1 MKRVYFLS
9 LLIGVL
15 FLTVNANA
23 QQKARIDS
31 LINEIEVNQ
40 AIDST
45 RVKNLNSLTSLLGR
59 SNPSLARTYANEAI
73 EISRELGLK
82 RLEARAQGNMGIS
95 YAVQGKLDS
104 ALIYMEHALIL
115 FTELDDLHSMARIN
129 SSIGTIYAIQTQHGK
144 AITYLL
150 DTLPIFEELG
160 DSVSLALT
168 YYNIGQM
175 YTDQGLFA
183 EALERTLKSK
193 EIYEA
198 IGRGDKIPV
207 TSAAIA
213 QSLMEFDRDEEALVY
228 IERGLEEL
236 ENYVDLVSAMNLN
249 NMAGRIYDRS
259 GDDLQAKEFYTKA
272 LEYANQLKSIRLAI
286 NIRYN
291 LAGIEYQIEDYF
303 STKVHLL
310 DLISTIEEENLAG
323 FDRLKSNA
331 LDMLSKTEAELGNPN
346 EAFEYMKTAKAL
358 SDSLYQE
365 ENTKSIAELETI
377 YETEKK
383 ENQIHLL
390 EIESEA
396 ANLRFI
402 IAIIFGVTSIV
413 VILIAFWQYQ
423 RKKSEERRIELQSIK
438 RELEQ
443 YGVLLVEKN
452 NFMSI
457 VKEHLEEIKRS
468 VRGYEAKKELS
479 VLVDSL
485 RHNVNLVE
493 ADDEMFQKI
502 EQVNSGFF
510 MELRQT
516 CTDITKNDE
525 RLASLVQ
532 MDLRNK
538 DIANILNINPRSVN
552 QAKYRL
558 KKKLNLPNETD
569 LKKFLKSVGT

>member
-1 MKRVYFLS
+1 MKRIYCLS
-9 LLIGVL
+9 LLIGFL
-15 FLTVNANA
+15 FLNDTANA

-31 LINEIEVNQ
+31 LVNEVDTNPI
-40 AIDST
+40 IDST

-59 SNPSLARTYANEAI
+59 SNPPLARAYASEAI
-73 EISRELGLK
+73 EISQELGLT

-104 ALIYMEHALIL
+104 ALIYMENALSL
-115 FTELDDLHSMARIN
+115 FTEISDLHSMARTN
-129 SSIGTIYAIQTQHGK
+129 SSIGTIYAIQTQHAK

-168 YYNIGQM
+168 YFNIGQM
-175 YTDQGLFA
+175 YIDQGLFS
-183 EALERTLKSK
+183 EALERTLKSE
-193 EIYEA
+193 EIYEV
-198 IGRGDKIPV
+198 IGRRDKIPV

-213 QSLMEFDRDEEALVY
+213 QSLMELDRDEEALVY

-236 ENYVDLVSAMNLN
+236 ENYVDLVSAMHLN

-259 GDDLQAKEFYTKA
+259 EDDLIAKEFYTKA
-272 LEYANQLKSIRLAI
+272 LDYAKQLKSTRLAI

-291 LAGIEYQIEDYF
+291 LAGIEYQFENYS
-303 STKVHLL
+303 STKVYLA

-331 LDMLSKTEAELGNPN
+331 LGMLSKTEAKLGNN
-346 EAFEYMKTAKAL
+346 NAAFEYMEMAKAL
-358 SDSLYQE
+358 SDSLYEE
-365 ENTKSIAELETI
+365 ENAKAIAELETI

-383 ENQIHLL
+383 ENQIQLL

-396 ANLRFI
+396 ASLRFT
-402 IAIIFGVTSIV
+402 IAIILGVSIIV
-413 VILIAFWQYQ
+413 VIIFVFWQYQ
-423 RKKSEERRIELQSIK
+423 RRKTEERRVELESVK

-452 NFMSI
+452 NFMSS
-457 VKEHLEEIKRS
+457 VKENLEGIKGS
-468 VRGYEAKKELS
+468 VKSYEAKKELN

-493 ADDEMFQKI
+493 AEEEMFQKI

-510 MELRQT
+510 MELRQS

-569 LKKFLKSVGT
+569 LRKYLKSVGT

>member
-1 MKRVYFLS
+1 MKRIYCLS
-9 LLIGVL
+9 LLIGLL
-15 FLTVNANA
+15 FLTNTANA

-31 LINEIEVNQ
+31 LTNEVETNPT
-40 AIDST
+40 IDST

-59 SNPSLARTYANEAI
+59 SNPLLARSYASEAI
-73 EISRELGLK
+73 EISQELGLTL
-82 RLEARAQGNMGIS
+82 LEARAQGNMGIS
-95 YAVQGKLDS
+95 YAVQRELDS
-104 ALIYMEHALIL
+104 ALVYMENALIL
-115 FTELDDLHSMARIN
+115 FTELDDLHNMARIN

-160 DSVSLALT
+160 DSVRLALT
-168 YYNIGQM
+168 YFNIGQM

-259 GDDLQAKEFYTKA
+259 DDDLQAKDFYTKA
-272 LEYANQLKSIRLAI
+272 LDYANQLKSTSLAI
-286 NIRYN
+286 NIRFN
-291 LAGIEYQIEDYF
+291 LAGIEYQFRNYS
-303 STKVHLL
+303 STKVYLM

-331 LDMLSKTEAELGNPN
+331 LGLLSRTEAKLGNSN
-346 EAFEYMKTAKAL
+346 AAFEYMGTAKAL
-358 SDSLYQE
+358 SDSLYKE
-365 ENTKSIAELETI
+365 ENAKSIAELETI

-383 ENQIHLL
+383 ENQIQLL

-396 ANLRFI
+396 ASLRFS
-402 IAIIFGVTSIV
+402 IAIILGASII
-413 VILIAFWQYQ
+413 VILLFAFWQYQ

-452 NFMSI
+452 NFMSA

>member
-1 MKRVYFLS
+1 MKRIYCLS
-9 LLIGVL
+9 LLIGFL
-15 FLTVNANA
+15 FLNDTANA

-31 LINEIEVNQ
+31 LVNEVDTNPI
-40 AIDST
+40 IDST

-59 SNPSLARTYANEAI
+59 SNPPLARAYASEAI
-73 EISRELGLK
+73 EISQELGLT

-104 ALIYMEHALIL
+104 ALIYMENALSL
-115 FTELDDLHSMARIN
+115 FTEISDLHSMARTN
-129 SSIGTIYAIQTQHGK
+129 SSIGTIYAIQTQHAK

-168 YYNIGQM
+168 YFNIGQM
-175 YTDQGLFA
+175 YIDQGLFS
-183 EALERTLKSK
+183 EALERTLKSE

-198 IGRGDKIPV
+198 IGRRDKIPV

-213 QSLMEFDRDEEALVY
+213 QSLMELDRDEEALVY
-228 IERGLEEL
+228 IKWGLEQL
-236 ENYVDLVSAMNLN
+236 ENFVDLVSAMHLN

-259 GDDLQAKEFYTKA
+259 EDDLVAKEFYTKA
-272 LEYANQLKSIRLAI
+272 LDYANQLKSTRLAI

-291 LAGIEYQIEDYF
+291 LAGIEYQFENY
-303 STKVHLL
+303 SNTKVYLA
-310 DLISTIEEENLAG
+310 DLISTIEEENLSG

-331 LDMLSKTEAELGNPN
+331 LGMLSKTEAKLGNN
-346 EAFEYMKTAKAL
+346 NAAFGYMEMAKAL
-358 SDSLYQE
+358 SDSLYEE
-365 ENTKSIAELETI
+365 ENAKAIAELETI

-383 ENQIHLL
+383 ENQIQLL

-396 ANLRFI
+396 ASLRFT
-402 IAIIFGVTSIV
+402 IAIILGVSIIV
-413 VILIAFWQYQ
+413 VIIFVFWQYQ
-423 RKKSEERRIELQSIK
+423 RRKTEERRVELESVK

-452 NFMSI
+452 NFMSS
-457 VKEHLEEIKRS
+457 VKENLEGIKGS
-468 VRGYEAKKELS
+468 VKSYEAKKELN

-493 ADDEMFQKI
+493 AEEEMFQKI

-510 MELRQT
+510 MELRQS

-569 LKKFLKSVGT
+569 LRKYLKSVGT

>member
-1 MKRVYFLS
+1 M
-9 LLIGVL
+9 
-15 FLTVNANA
+15 
-23 QQKARIDS
+23 
-31 LINEIEVNQ
+31 
-40 AIDST
+40 
-45 RVKNLNSLTSLLGR
+45 GR
-59 SNPSLARTYANEAI
+59 SNPPLARAYASEAI
-73 EISRELGLK
+73 EISQELGLT

-104 ALIYMEHALIL
+104 ALIYMENALSL
-115 FTELDDLHSMARIN
+115 FTEISDLHSMARTN
-129 SSIGTIYAIQTQHGK
+129 SSIGTIYAIQTQHAK

-168 YYNIGQM
+168 YFNIGQM
-175 YTDQGLFA
+175 YIDQGLFS
-183 EALERTLKSK
+183 EALERTLKSE

-198 IGRGDKIPV
+198 IGRRDKIPV

-236 ENYVDLVSAMNLN
+236 ENYVDLVSAMHLN

-259 GDDLQAKEFYTKA
+259 EDDLIAKEFYTKA
-272 LEYANQLKSIRLAI
+272 LGYAKQLKSTRLAI

-291 LAGIEYQIEDYF
+291 LAGIEYQFENY
-303 STKVHLL
+303 SRTKVYLA

-331 LDMLSKTEAELGNPN
+331 LGMLSKTEAKLGNN
-346 EAFEYMKTAKAL
+346 NAAFEYMEMAKAL
-358 SDSLYQE
+358 SDSLYEE
-365 ENTKSIAELETI
+365 ENAKAIAELETI

-383 ENQIHLL
+383 ENQIQLL

-396 ANLRFI
+396 ASLKFT
-402 IAIIFGVTSIV
+402 IAVILGVSIIV
-413 VILIAFWQYQ
+413 VIIFVFWQYQ
-423 RKKSEERRIELQSIK
+423 RRKTEERRIELESVK

-452 NFMSI
+452 NFMSS
-457 VKEHLEEIKRS
+457 VKENLEGIKGS
-468 VRGYEAKKELS
+468 VKSYEAKKELN

-485 RHNVNLVE
+485 HHNVNLVE
-493 ADDEMFQKI
+493 AEEEMFQKI

-510 MELRQT
+510 MELRQS

-569 LKKFLKSVGT
+569 LRKYLKSVGT

>member
-1 MKRVYFLS
+1 MKRICCLS
-9 LLIGVL
+9 LLIAFL
-15 FLTVNANA
+15 FLTVTANA

-31 LINEIEVNQ
+31 LINEIQVNQ
-40 AIDST
+40 TIDST

-59 SNPSLARTYANEAI
+59 SNPPLARAYASEAI
-73 EISRELGLK
+73 EISHELGLK

-104 ALIYMEHALIL
+104 ALIYLENALML

-129 SSIGTIYAIQTQHGK
+129 SSVGTIYAIQTQHGK

-259 GDDLQAKEFYTKA
+259 GEDLQAKVFYTKA

-291 LAGIEYQIEDYF
+291 LAGIEYQFEDYF

-331 LDMLSKTEAELGNPN
+331 LDMLSKTEAKLGNED
-346 EAFEYMKTAKAL
+346 EAFEYMKMAKAL

-365 ENTKSIAELETI
+365 ENSKAIAELETI

-413 VILIAFWQYQ
+413 IIIIAFWQYQ
-423 RKKSEERRIELQSIK
+423 RRKSEEKRIELQSIK